1 LTVLIKVLA
10 ESIEKEVVNM
20 SNRKKSRPKEPA
32 AKEAS
37 VQTTNAGNPA
47 EEAKAGKAG
56 VPRKRK
62 KPVQESKK
70 ARGADENAILQGNDV
85 DKAVATE
92 TIDEAGTGSVSEE
105 IRKIASP
112 ATLADKPPVAKRATS
127 AVTGNIFEM
136 RAEDIMHNCLTWV
149 GPNESLQHALA
160 RIQQTDAGYLMVGTD
175 GVLEG
180 IVSKSDLSRAMS
192 PYLQPI
198 LAKWRRPLD
207 DATLKIRIKWIMS
220 RPVRT
225 IKRETP
231 LVTIME
237 YMNQFRGRCLVVT
250 DEEGNV
256 RGLVTAFGIFRA
268 ILNHKPGTFAE
279 DRETRALTESAVPVA
294 AT

>member
-1 LTVLIKVLA
+1 LQDLSKRIV
-10 ESIEKEVVNM
+10 EM
-20 SNRKKSRPKEPA
+20 GNRKRSKPKEPV

-37 VQTTNAGNPA
+37 VETTDAGVLG
-47 EEAKAGKAG
+47 EEAKAAKSG
-56 VPRKRK
+56 VFPRRK
-62 KPVQESKK
+62 KTAKASKE
-70 ARGADENAILQGNDV
+70 ARGADENAILQGNDGH
-85 DKAVATE
+85 KAVATE

-136 RAEDIMHNCLTWV
+136 RAKDIMHNCLTWV
-149 GPNESLQHALA
+149 GPNESLQQALA